1 MAGKPKARAMLIL
14 SPCLSM
20 HPHAWGCT
28 GILCLLL
35 KLMTQG
41 CPPAPNYPRQPLE
54 LGSLS
59 PFLLTYKMDSGL
71 RGLDNASII
80 H

>member
-41 CPPAPNYPRQPLE
+41 CPLPQITP
-54 LGSLS
+54 GSLWNLAPS
-59 PFLLTYKMDSGL
+59 LPFCLHTKWTQD
-71 RGLDNASII
+71 
-80 H
+80 